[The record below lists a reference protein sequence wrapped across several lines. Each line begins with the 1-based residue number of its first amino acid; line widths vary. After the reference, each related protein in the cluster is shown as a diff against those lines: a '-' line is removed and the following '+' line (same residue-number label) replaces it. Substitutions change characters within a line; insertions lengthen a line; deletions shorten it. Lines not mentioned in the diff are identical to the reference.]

1 MFPLFG
7 LRVSV
12 DGGNVLKYR
21 VFATD
26 TPVAGY
32 RWVLYFD
39 RYSVINTQH
48 CLRIY

>member
-12 DGGNVLKYR
+12 VGGNMLKYNL
-21 VFATD
+21 FATD

-32 RWVLYFD
+32 RWVFYLD
-39 RYSVINTQH
+39 RNSEITTQQF
-48 CLRIY
+48 LRIY